1 MAGTKQFLWDFSLKL
16 KDLSYGTG
24 HQPVWMLLESPGG
37 SPGVKA
43 GIVPPEHDHLRAQDG
58 PETKGLALA
67 TDWLGSAALSII
79 TWEET
84 LGVSWEK
91 LQAQT

>member
-1 MAGTKQFLWDFSLKL
+1 
-16 KDLSYGTG
+16 
-24 HQPVWMLLESPGG
+24 MLLESPGG